1 MLIIRIYKNWRI
13 RQKWHYDERYK
24 EYVTLN
30 CKNPVAAI
38 DRAKKQMIIDQ
49 RKREALSA
57 ALDLTDS
64 LPTRVTRGTKRAI
77 QSIVNAAEEE
87 EEEEENEEDHPAVKK
102 QKRSYKKASKPFTVT
117 SQVLLSG

>member
-13 RQKWHYDERYK
+13 CQKWHYDERYK

-38 DRAKKQMIIDQ
+38 DRVKKQMIIDQ

-64 LPTRVTRGTKRAI
+64 LPKLEELSVRFKALSMLQKKKKRRRKMKRII
-77 QSIVNAAEEE
+77 Q
-87 EEEEENEEDHPAVKK
+87 
-102 QKRSYKKASKPFTVT
+102 Q
-117 SQVLLSG
+117 